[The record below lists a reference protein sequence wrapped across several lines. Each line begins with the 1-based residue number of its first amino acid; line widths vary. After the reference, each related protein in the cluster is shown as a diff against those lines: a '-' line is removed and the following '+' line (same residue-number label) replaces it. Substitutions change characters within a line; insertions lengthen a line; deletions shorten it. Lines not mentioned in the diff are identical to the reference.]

1 MLPPMIYRVLNPEL
15 DGLADEGAYLLI
27 CKEVLPVGMLG
38 LMLGGMIFATSSSV
52 NTTLNISAG
61 VLTNDL
67 YRHFRPNAD
76 NDQLVKVG
84 RTATIAL
91 GILTIIVALLVPIW
105 AVLWKW
111 S

>member
-1 MLPPMIYRVLNPEL
+1 
-15 DGLADEGAYLLI
+15 
-27 CKEVLPVGMLG
+27 MLG

-52 NTTLNISAG
+52 NTTLNISAGG

-105 AVLWKW
+105 AVLWK
-111 S
+111 